1 MAHRYEALDGLR
13 GVAALSVVLIHVPW
27 PNHISDTGFG
37 RHVYLFVDLFFILSG
52 FILTAA
58 YRDGI
63 SNGDQL
69 RRFLILR
76 LFRIYPV
83 HLAVLLVLV
92 VIEIAKIWAR
102 SSGLAHTNN
111 PLFSGQTS
119 VESFFGHLL
128 LLQGSGFVR

>member
-58 YRDGI
+58 YREGI
-63 SNGDQL
+63 ATGDQL

-76 LFRIYPV
+76 FFRIYPV
-83 HLAVLLVLV
+83 HLAVLLVLL
-92 VIEIAKIWAR
+92 VIEIAKVLAQ
-102 SSGLAHTNN
+102 SSGLAHANN
-111 PLFSGQTS
+111 PPFSGQIS
-119 VESFFGHLL
+119 VDLFF
-128 LLQGSGFVR
+128 